1 MFGAIAEFVTGLFS
15 PVQKIIDRTVTTD
28 KDRLELSNELARI
41 QSDVQSKLIGLQEKA
56 MAADV
61 AVRQAELSSSSW
73 LSSNWRPIMV
83 LVCFALIIASSF
95 KLCVLDPKIMDT
107 FQYLISGYAGGRT
120 IEKVTTSITNAVSNK
135 K

>member
-1 MFGAIAEFVTGLFS
+1 MFGAIADFVSGLFS

-61 AVRQAELSSSSW
+61 VVRQAELSSNSW
-73 LSSNWRPIMV
+73 LSSNWRPLMV

-107 FQYLISGYAGGRT
+107 FQYLITGYAGSRT
-120 IEKVTTSITNAVSNK
+120 IEKVTTSITDAVSK